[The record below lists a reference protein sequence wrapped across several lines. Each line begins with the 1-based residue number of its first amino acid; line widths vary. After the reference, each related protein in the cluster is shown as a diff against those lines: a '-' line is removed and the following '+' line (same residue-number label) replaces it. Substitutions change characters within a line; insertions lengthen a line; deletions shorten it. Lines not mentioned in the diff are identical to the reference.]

1 MKLNIEPLKKW
12 FGFSRRE
19 RRSTFILLIIIC
31 IIIILR
37 YSVPANNID
46 IEYISTGNSVLESIT
61 EINAP
66 AASQSFKHEKNM
78 KQTER
83 IIPFAKV
90 KNDSSVKFRDNYSL
104 KRRPLVDLNNCDS
117 ASLDRLPG
125 IGPVLSIRILK
136 YRQLLGGFAIVDQLK
151 EVYGLPVET
160 FDLIKSRVFVD
171 SSSVIKIKI
180 NSADSKKLSRLPYI
194 ENYEVKAILKYRELK
209 GNITGITDLVDN
221 KLITEEKARK
231 ILPYLNFE

>member
-1 MKLNIEPLKKW
+1 
-12 FGFSRRE
+12 
-19 RRSTFILLIIIC
+19 
-31 IIIILR
+31 
-37 YSVPANNID
+37 
-46 IEYISTGNSVLESIT
+46 
-61 EINAP
+61 
-66 AASQSFKHEKNM
+66 M

-90 KNDSSVKFRDNYSL
+90 KNDSSVQFRDNYSL
-104 KRRPLVDLNNCDS
+104 KKRPLLDLNNCDS